1 MDSAI
6 AALIS
11 ARTNRLLSLSPS
23 LLPSQMFA
31 LLRTQQH
38 RVLLEHG
45 IHRGRSVSGWG
56 RWLSG
61 ERGAPGGEHDRPGL
75 LELGLFEPEDWKRLA
90 SETERAC
97 RGLVDDVIAGSASF
111 ASGSPP
117 STLTSTPSTPSTL
130 PTTLLPAVRLL
141 DEVSDV
147 LCRTI
152 DAAEFCRHV
161 HRDEGW
167 RRAAHEA
174 CGQLGAFVHE
184 LNTHYGLY
192 TALCRCL
199 DGGEGVGV
207 GVGSGMLLPP
217 VAAGGRGGGGDH
229 HHQRRRIDAEYRYV
243 GEMLRR
249 DFERFGVHL
258 EGAVRDEMTSL
269 VGLIQQAGH
278 VYMMNAIDRSKT
290 GQVVVDV
297 GAMGAE
303 RVQRRA
309 GGKKSFSLPAG
320 VFTPV
325 STSTERADRTGTG
338 TGTNA
343 LVASGDSNVCSGLLA
358 HCDSEV
364 VRKAA
369 FRAYHAYPAENA
381 ELVDQIVKAR
391 YRVAEIMGY
400 RSFGGY
406 QLDGFSLAGMPGA
419 VEAFL
424 TGMNGSI
431 RGGVEAEMGVLEAF
445 KASVIGGG
453 GRVEAWDR
461 EWATNGTLAEQRA
474 VDGSDERRLH
484 RLVRVSGF
492 VSGMSALLTE
502 AMGLRLVSVPLGP
515 GEAWASGIGK
525 VLVVND
531 ADGET
536 YGTIYLDLLQRP
548 GKFGGAA
555 LFTLRCG
562 RRLSN
567 GEYQLPKVA
576 LVANI
581 STSSAADGYLSFSD
595 LETLCHEFGHAMHSV
610 LSRTELQHLSGTR
623 GPQDIIEVPSHVF
636 ERFASDRRALSLM
649 VEHSGGDPCIVDDQL
664 IGVLESRRRHCA
676 ATKLQ
681 KTVHTCLLDQYMH
694 GEGVLGSDFGSK
706 RDIERFMR
714 AHGAS
719 GSNDELT
726 AFPPLRFTHLVGY
739 AGNYYAYLFANCIAA
754 EVWDGGGGRGEGAW
768 PSRALMRDTMLQTGG
783 SIPAKAYVREL
794 VGADGLVDVDGGC
807 FPRHDAFL
815 AKLGLKS

>member
-1 MDSAI
+1 MQ
-6 AALIS
+6 
-11 ARTNRLLSLSPS
+11 RT
-23 LLPSQMFA
+23 
-31 LLRTQQH
+31 
-38 RVLLEHG
+38 
-45 IHRGRSVSGWG
+45 
-56 RWLSG
+56 
-61 ERGAPGGEHDRPGL
+61 
-75 LELGLFEPEDWKRLA
+75 
-90 SETERAC
+90 
-97 RGLVDDVIAGSASF
+97 
-111 ASGSPP
+111 
-117 STLTSTPSTPSTL
+117 
-130 PTTLLPAVRLL
+130 
-141 DEVSDV
+141 
-147 LCRTI
+147 
-152 DAAEFCRHV
+152 
-161 HRDEGW
+161 
-167 RRAAHEA
+167 
-174 CGQLGAFVHE
+174 
-184 LNTHYGLY
+184 
-192 TALCRCL
+192 
-199 DGGEGVGV
+199 
-207 GVGSGMLLPP
+207 
-217 VAAGGRGGGGDH
+217 
-229 HHQRRRIDAEYRYV
+229 
-243 GEMLRR
+243 
-249 DFERFGVHL
+249 
-258 EGAVRDEMTSL
+258 
-269 VGLIQQAGH
+269 
-278 VYMMNAIDRSKT
+278 
-290 GQVVVDV
+290 
-297 GAMGAE
+297 
-303 RVQRRA
+303 
-309 GGKKSFSLPAG
+309 
-320 VFTPV
+320 
-325 STSTERADRTGTG
+325 
-338 TGTNA
+338 
-343 LVASGDSNVCSGLLA
+343 
-358 HCDSEV
+358 
-364 VRKAA
+364 
-369 FRAYHAYPAENA
+369 
-381 ELVDQIVKAR
+381 
-391 YRVAEIMGY
+391 
-400 RSFGGY
+400 
-406 QLDGFSLAGMPGA
+406 
-419 VEAFL
+419 
-424 TGMNGSI
+424 
-431 RGGVEAEMGVLEAF
+431 
-445 KASVIGGG
+445 
-453 GRVEAWDR
+453 
-461 EWATNGTLAEQRA
+461 
-474 VDGSDERRLH
+474 VDGSDESLH

-581 STSSAADGYLSFSD
+581 STSSAADGYLSFGD

-649 VEHSGGDPCIVDDQL
+649 VEHSGGDPSIVDDQL

-754 EVWDGGGGRGEGAW
+754 EVWDGGGGRGEGTW

-783 SIPAKAYVREL
+783 SIPAKAYVQEL

-815 AKLGLKS
+815 AKLGLTTTT